1 MPLNHSALFSIIM
14 HMTILRIKHHL
25 ARMSTYVPLIVLF
38 VLIIAPEWP
47 VFADDSYRIDAIV
60 GLRRFDFLLWE
71 TEAILQKAEAVLA
84 DEQAYLDE
92 TTQQQVVLNY
102 LALMAEIDRL
112 NGEIDAIYIQADMPD
127 ADTAAQANL
136 PVLQAELAQVRDD
149 AAALQPLAEA
159 IVQDQVAWALRQ
171 EGFTLLGQTW
181 PPVMMHMTPLPLLL
195 VVSPRD
201 HVESIYQVSLY
212 HGLTTPVQEEMET
225 AVYENVDLSALVVP
239 IGGMGTYPAMI
250 METASI
256 NWLAEVTAHEWTH
269 HWLTFQPL
277 GVRYAQDPQ
286 MRIINETVASM
297 VDVEIRDI
305 VIAQFYPDFLPAPA
319 ASTLTNT
326 SSATETP
333 PPFNFRAEMA
343 QTRLRVDELLAAGQV
358 DGAEAYMEE
367 RREFF
372 VANGYAIRKLNQ
384 AYFAFYGAYASQP
397 GATGGD
403 PIGPMLRV
411 IRDDSPSLHAFL
423 QKVGQIKQYEDLLA
437 MYEEVGGP
445 GEE

>member
-1 MPLNHSALFSIIM
+1 M
-14 HMTILRIKHHL
+14 RIKHHL

-127 ADTAAQANL
+127 ADTAAQAHL

-181 PPVMMHMTPLPLLL
+181 PPVMMH
-195 VVSPRD
+195 
-201 HVESIYQVSLY
+201 
-212 HGLTTPVQEEMET
+212 
-225 AVYENVDLSALVVP
+225 
-239 IGGMGTYPAMI
+239 
-250 METASI
+250 
-256 NWLAEVTAHEWTH
+256 
-269 HWLTFQPL
+269 
-277 GVRYAQDPQ
+277 
-286 MRIINETVASM
+286 
-297 VDVEIRDI
+297 
-305 VIAQFYPDFLPAPA
+305 
-319 ASTLTNT
+319 
-326 SSATETP
+326 
-333 PPFNFRAEMA
+333 
-343 QTRLRVDELLAAGQV
+343 
-358 DGAEAYMEE
+358 
-367 RREFF
+367 
-372 VANGYAIRKLNQ
+372 
-384 AYFAFYGAYASQP
+384 
-397 GATGGD
+397 
-403 PIGPMLRV
+403 
-411 IRDDSPSLHAFL
+411 
-423 QKVGQIKQYEDLLA
+423 
-437 MYEEVGGP
+437 
-445 GEE
+445 